1 MARDNKW
8 DKGFQFD
15 LLLCFW
21 YSIHMGNRHILNKV
35 MIFDVY
41 LRQLVTLA
49 LMDRDEMPAAFRKRN
64 NRMIV
69 KDEQLEG
76 GSEEDDIAVEFRS
89 GK

>member
-21 YSIHMGNRHILNKV
+21 FSIHMGNLYLVNKI

-41 LRQLVTLA
+41 LRQLVSLA
-49 LMDRDEMPAAFRKRN
+49 LMDKDEMTNA
-64 NRMIV
+64 
-69 KDEQLEG
+69 
-76 GSEEDDIAVEFRS
+76 
-89 GK
+89 